1 MKKEEKNIPAGTVL
15 VQWIMTCIII
25 LLIPVVS
32 IIINFL
38 ISRRI
43 INEHVRDSHGVIVSS
58 LQDDID
64 DKLRSINNLSYLL
77 ILDNNFLKLP
87 ESADDHEFFQR
98 AQVCYD
104 VLNNYRYIHNDM
116 GILLYYPSRDY
127 IVTGGVSNSSVS
139 IYTSMSYSY
148 RGDMPS
154 YEEWMSVI
162 GGDYAKS
169 RYFMS
174 DYCNYNIIGSPS
186 FVFAC
191 TNPFVNRQELNYN
204 ILVTTN
210 SRFMKEFMEELDQHT
225 FFICDS
231 DGNVLYRFGNALEN
245 VTSIPPDA
253 LDGHATVNLSG
264 RDYFSSSVPSDV
276 TDWRYVLC
284 TPSSLYLKDSADMLK
299 ITLVS
304 TLAALAMGVLVIIF
318 TQYRNYRPVRRLVE
332 SIPATIK
339 ETGNNEFKQLEAY
352 QEEMHRINRTMQSR
366 LEDMSQNIQKMYFY
380 AKLKGI
386 RLHTREQD
394 IISAMSL
401 DFSGKHF
408 CIVSVY
414 AGSESFLPDDTL
426 NNRELLHFCIDNVTR
441 EILDGRFSYEHI
453 LDEFFH
459 VFFFMMDE
467 EQQEEWERSG
477 EGCLR
482 RLNEFFAL
490 HFRLRLYIILS
501 PVYDNYESTPDFYA
515 DVVSSIEKRC
525 TENVPGIY
533 PASNHSQNLTMERL
547 NRSRYV
553 VSIHQEIFRR
563 NFTRASEAVRDYIE
577 QLKASHTADVLVCYH
592 INSMISAILM
602 DTEDYID
609 QTTREAVEACLS
621 DSFCPENVAQCEDRM
636 NRVLAC
642 LCYTEETQPPD
653 AADRESLLVRK
664 IKNYIDNFHSDIGL
678 NVTAVADA
686 MALSPN
692 YMSKI
697 FKNHTGEGLLTY
709 INQVRIKHA
718 KELLTSSGIN
728 VDEIA
733 AMVGFSNSRS
743 FRRNFQSLTG
753 ITASDYRRR
762 AQSGMMQSDMSQSD
776 MPQK

>member
-1 MKKEEKNIPAGTVL
+1 MPAGTVL
-15 VQWIMTCIII
+15 VRWIMTCIII

-43 INEHVRDSHGVIVSS
+43 INEHVRDSHGVIISS
-58 LQDDID
+58 LQDDMD
-64 DKLRSINNLSYLL
+64 SRLLSINNLSYLL

-98 AQVCYD
+98 AQICYD

-116 GILLYYPSRDY
+116 GIMLYYPSRDY

-139 IYTSMSYSY
+139 IYTSMRYSY

-162 GGDYAKS
+162 GGDYTKS
-169 RYFMS
+169 RYFMN
-174 DYCNYNIIGSPS
+174 DYCSYDLIGSPS

-204 ILVTTN
+204 ILVTTS
-210 SRFMKEFMEELDQHT
+210 SRFIKESMEDLVHHT
-225 FFICDS
+225 FFICDHS
-231 DGNVLYRFGNALEN
+231 GNILYRFGDPLET

-264 RDYFSSSVPSDV
+264 KDYFCSSVPSDV
-276 TDWRYVLC
+276 TDWHYVIC

-299 ITLVS
+299 ITLIS
-304 TLAALAMGVLVIIF
+304 TFAALTMGVLVIIF
-318 TQYRNYRPVRRLVE
+318 TQYRNYKPVRRLVE
-332 SIPATIK
+332 SIPSTIK
-339 ETGNNEFKQLEAY
+339 ETKNNEFMQLEAY
-352 QEEMHRINRTMQSR
+352 QEEMHRLNRSMQSR
-366 LEDMSQNIQKMYFY
+366 LDDMSQNIQKMYFY

-414 AGSESFLPDDTL
+414 AGSESFSPDDAL
-426 NNRELLHFCIDNVTR
+426 KNGDLLHFCIDNVAR
-441 EILDGRFSYEHI
+441 EILDGHFSFEHI

-477 EGCLR
+477 SKYMC
-482 RLNEFFAL
+482 RLNEFFQL
-490 HFRLRLYIILS
+490 HFLLQLYIILS
-501 PVYDNYESTPDFYA
+501 PVYDDFERTPDFYA
-515 DVVSSIEKRC
+515 DVVSSIEERC

-533 PASNHSQNLTMERL
+533 PASSHPRNLPMERL

-553 VSIHQEIFRR
+553 VSIHQAIFRR
-563 NFTRASEAVRDYIE
+563 DFTKASEAVRDYTE
-577 QLKASHTADVLVCYH
+577 QLKTIHASGLLICYN
-592 INSMISAILM
+592 ICSMISSILM

-609 QTTREAVEACLS
+609 QATREAVEGCLS
-621 DSFCPENVAQCEDRM
+621 GPFYPESVAQCEDRI

-642 LCYTEETQPPD
+642 LCNTMGTMPPD

-664 IKNYIDNFHSDIGL
+664 IKNYIDNFYGDTSL

-697 FKNHTGEGLLTY
+697 FKNHTGEGLLNY
-709 INQVRIKHA
+709 INHVRIKHA
-718 KELLTSSGIN
+718 KELLASSDRN

-733 AMVGFSNSRS
+733 AMAGFSNSRS
-743 FRRNFQSLTG
+743 FRRNFQNLTG

-762 AQSGMMQSDMSQSD
+762 AQSN
-776 MPQK
+776 MPQE